1 MKKNA
6 SIFVFFVGLLIL
18 ATFASVAFYF
28 SQPQA
33 VALAESQ
40 PTPQPQIQDAD
51 DERQPGTEVVR
62 ELPALTVNDIKVEVT
77 SVKLTQFNREVYT
90 ETGEGTY
97 TYQLTGYALTH
108 GVEIGICYTAP
119 DDGEWRPW
127 VGDLVYDKYV
137 VYPDNITILENEIL
151 ADGKKPGTRCSL
163 ILYVIEDPDRITLP
177 LEFSITRFYAP
188 GRELY
193 SPCQEMQ
200 QRLAT
205 SPKAQQYGLK
215 ISCTD
220 DAEKGP
226 SVSLEEYSKS
236 VSAEEAQKVFDVIAT
251 SEVHG
256 EWKFIL
262 NDLEK

>member
-1 MKKNA
+1 MKKKL
-6 SIFVFFVGLLIL
+6 IPLVLLGLFIL
-18 ATFASVAFYF
+18 AALASAGFYF

-40 PTPQPQIQDAD
+40 PTPQSQIQDAD
-51 DERQPGTEVVR
+51 DERQPAPEIVR

-119 DDGEWRPW
+119 DDGEWRAR
-127 VGDLVYDKYV
+127 VGQLIFGENSIYADS
-137 VYPDNITILENEIL
+137 IEFLEGEIL
-151 ADGKKPGTRCSL
+151 ADGKNTGVRCAL
-163 ILYVIEDPDRITLP
+163 VIYLIEDPETITLP
-177 LEFSITRFYAP
+177 MEFSIAYFYAP
-188 GRELY
+188 YRELY

-200 QRLAT
+200 QRLST
-205 SPKAQQYGLK
+205 SPKAQEYGLK
-215 ISCTD
+215 INCID
-220 DAEKGP
+220 DAEKGAL
-226 SVSLEEYSKS
+226 VSLEEYSKS

>member
-1 MKKNA
+1 LLALTALA
-6 SIFVFFVGLLIL
+6 SAI
-18 ATFASVAFYF
+18 FYF

-40 PTPQPQIQDAD
+40 PTSQPQILDV
-51 DERQPGTEVVR
+51 DELQTSSEIAR
-62 ELPALTVNDIKVEVT
+62 ELPVLTVNDTTVEIT
-77 SVKLTQFNREVYT
+77 SVKATQFNREVYA
-90 ETGEGTY
+90 ETGKDTY
-97 TYQLTGYALTH
+97 TYQLVGYALTH

-127 VGDLVYDKYV
+127 VGNLIYDKYV
-137 VYPDNITILENEIL
+137 VYPDSITILEGETL
-151 ADGKKPGTRCSL
+151 ADGKKSGTRCAL
-163 ILYVIEDPDRITLP
+163 ILYVIEDPDSVILP

-205 SPKAQQYGLK
+205 SPKAQKYGLK

-226 SVSLEEYSKS
+226 SISLDEYSKS
-236 VSAEEAQKVFDVIAT
+236 VNAEEAQKVFDVIAT

-256 EWKFIL
+256 EWKFVLTDI
-262 NDLEK
+262 EK